1 MPEKKQLVAPDIR
14 LSKRQKAYA
23 DNLLVTQD
31 STQSAIKAGYK
42 GTQIRC
48 QASKLKHNPQIRA
61 YLELRAKE
69 LVTTHEPQLV
79 AMANALKDKDQTLIY
94 ALKQMQECK
103 AGSPTGFKYF
113 ELLAKLNQHLNEN
126 KSQNLFLNTDGK
138 DITIDEVIAD
148 ANEARLILRQIR
160 MESQASPTEYEVI
173 QDEGEQGESQT

>member
-1 MPEKKQLVAPDIR
+1 MAKKIEFKGAKLTKQQKTFADHYLVNQNA
-14 LSKRQKAYA
+14 LESVK
-23 DNLLVTQD
+23 L
-31 STQSAIKAGYK
+31 AGYT
-42 GTQIRC
+42 GNNLSCR
-48 QASKLKHNPQIRA
+48 ASRLKSNPSIKA
-61 YLELRAKE
+61 YLETRAKE

-126 KSQNLFLNTDGK
+126 KSSNLFLNTDGK
-138 DITIDEVIAD
+138 DITIEEVIAD

-160 MESQASPTEYEVI
+160 MESQAYPAEYEVI
-173 QDEGEQGESQT
+173 QDGEEQGETRL